1 MKPREWRRAC
11 LPEGKAVELFRLA
24 VVGMLIAIV
33 YNLGAALFSLSR
45 GNRDPERDGK
55 RMVRSLTW
63 RIGLS
68 VALFLMILVAWKY
81 GIIQPHGVGA

>member
-1 MKPREWRRAC
+1 MAAR
-11 LPEGKAVELFRLA
+11 LPAGRKNVELFRLA
-24 VVGMLIAIV
+24 IVGMLIAIV
-33 YNLGAALFSLSR
+33 YNLGSALFSLSR
-45 GNRDPERDGK
+45 SNRDPERDGK

>member
-11 LPEGKAVELFRLA
+11 LPEGKNVELFRLA

-33 YNLGAALFSLSR
+33 YNLGSALFSLSR
-45 GNRDPERDGK
+45 KDRDPERDGQ

-81 GIIQPHGVGA
+81 GIIQPHAVGA

>member
-1 MKPREWRRAC
+1 MAAR
-11 LPEGKAVELFRLA
+11 LPAGRKNVELFRLA

-33 YNLGAALFSLSR
+33 YNLGSALFSLSR
-45 GNRDPERDGK
+45 SNRDPERDGK

-81 GIIQPHGVGA
+81 GIIQPHAVGA

>member
-1 MKPREWRRAC
+1 M
-11 LPEGKAVELFRLA
+11 ELFRLA

-33 YNLGAALFSLSR
+33 YNLGSALFSLSR
-45 GNRDPERDGK
+45 NDRDPERDGK